1 MKLENLLLIGVSA
14 VMGFGIVWSMMS
26 NRDEGNTV
34 TPDDSKPDHDP
45 ARQRGGDTL
54 D

>member
-1 MKLENLLLIGVSA
+1 MRLENLLLIGVSG

-26 NRDEGNTV
+26 SRDEGKAV
-34 TPDDSKPDHDP
+34 TPDDSEFDHDP
-45 ARQRGGDTL
+45 PRQRGGDAL